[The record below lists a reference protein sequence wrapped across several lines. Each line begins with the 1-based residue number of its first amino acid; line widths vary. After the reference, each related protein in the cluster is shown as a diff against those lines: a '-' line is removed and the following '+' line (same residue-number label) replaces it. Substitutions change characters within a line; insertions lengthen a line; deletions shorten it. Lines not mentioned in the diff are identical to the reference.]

1 MLLKNRKLLRFL
13 IWKTLVKKMI
23 IWCFFIGIGPPFFKF
38 LRSSADAALHVIH
51 CFYFFLIVTLC
62 SSVLSSRLRRASFH
76 LTIVSSFSIICIC
89 FLLQIGGERVWELH
103 ARVFW
108 TVCTGQGKISR
119 TKQATE
125 ETKEEKTLKDRKYR
139 PRGLSS
145 SVHSWAEPFDLLNH
159 FIRETKSLLVK
170 VL

>member
-76 LTIVSSFSIICIC
+76 LSNNGKTWYNSIC
-89 FLLQIGGERVWELH
+89 FLSQIGGERVWEFH

-125 ETKEEKTLKDRKYR
+125 ETKEEKTLKDRQYR

-145 SVHSWAEPFDLLNH
+145 SVHSWAEQFDLLNH
-159 FIRETKSLLVK
+159 FIRETYW
-170 VL
+170 